1 MKTAFI
7 DTSGLVSI
15 AFNEPDAIEI
25 ARAMDSFDSLLAST
39 LLEAELR
46 AALKRENS
54 NVVADILSGI
64 TWIHPDRPLSREIT
78 EVLKT
83 GYLKG
88 ADAWHLA
95 VALYSTDNP
104 GDITFITLDER
115 QREVAETLGFKV

>member
-1 MKTAFI
+1 MKAAFI

-15 AFNEPDAIEI
+15 AFDEPDAIEI

-46 AALKRENS
+46 AALKREDS
-54 NVVADILSGI
+54 NGVVDILSGI

-95 VALYSTDNP
+95 VALYSTSNP
-104 GDITFITLDER
+104 GDITFITLDKR